1 MLPEKPLEQARD
13 TGGSK
18 YYSIRTEHSCISWI
32 KRYIVFHHKRHPKEM
47 GAHEIEEFL
56 THLAVNLKIAS
67 STQNQAFNAVRA
79 KRPERLPTVMSK
91 GLILIRHVDGAVGN
105 RVDLRIPGQRHEE
118 LISHGQ
124 PLVVRY

>member
-32 KRYIVFHHKRHPKEM
+32 KRYIVFHHKRNPKKM

-56 THLAVNLKIAS
+56 THLAVKM
-67 STQNQAFNAVRA
+67 
-79 KRPERLPTVMSK
+79 KLP
-91 GLILIRHVDGAVGN
+91 AA
-105 RVDLRIPGQRHEE
+105 
-118 LISHGQ
+118 
-124 PLVVRY
+124 PLSRDFRKAPTSYRE